1 MAEKDK
7 RAKTDK
13 SMTREEALENA
24 LRNIEKAHGKG
35 AIMRLGEAKAN
46 MNVEV
51 ISTGILPLDIA
62 LGVGGIP
69 RGRII
74 EVFGPESSGKTTVT
88 LHMIAEAQKAGGIA
102 AFIDA
107 EHALDPEYARK
118 LGVNIEE
125 LLISQP
131 DTGEQALEIVDA
143 LVHSAAI
150 DIIVV
155 DSVAALVPK
164 SEIDGD
170 MGTSVVGLQA
180 RLMSQAMRKLT
191 GIISKTRTAAVFI
204 NQLREK
210 IGVTYGNPEV
220 TTGGRALKFYAS
232 VRIDVRR
239 ADSIKQGT
247 ESLGNRTRAKIVKNK
262 VAPPFKTAEFDIM
275 YGEGVSRL
283 GSIIDMGVELDIVD
297 KSGAWFSYE
306 GTRLGQGK
314 ENAKATLE
322 EKPEMIAEIEEKIRT
337 KLLVEGAKPKKKGTG
352 KKAAAVAAAAEDP
365 SDLPEQEPPMGEDE

>member
-7 RAKTDK
+7 KDTKRDK
-13 SMTREEALENA
+13 QMTREEALENA
-24 LRNIEKAHGKG
+24 LKQIEKTHGKG
-35 AIMRLGEAKAN
+35 AIMRLGEVKAN
-46 MNVEV
+46 MNIDV

-74 EVFGPESSGKTTVT
+74 EVYGPESSGKTTVT
-88 LHMIAEAQKAGGIA
+88 LHMIAEAQKAGGLA

-118 LGVNIEE
+118 LGVNTED

-143 LVHSAAI
+143 LVRSGAI

-164 SEIDGD
+164 SEIEGD
-170 MGTSVVGLQA
+170 MGSSVVGMQA

-191 GIISKTRTAAVFI
+191 GIISKTRTVAIFI

-210 IGVTYGNPEV
+210 IGVSYGNPET

-262 VAPPFKTAEFDIM
+262 VAPPFKTAEFDII

-283 GSIIDMGVELDIVD
+283 GSIIDMGVELDIVN
-297 KSGAWFSYE
+297 KSGSWYAYE
-306 GTRLGQGK
+306 GERLGQGK

-322 EKPEMIAEIEEKIRT
+322 EKPELIAEIEKKIRT
-337 KLLVEGAKPKKKGTG
+337 KILVEGAASKKKGS
-352 KKAAAVAAAAEDP
+352 KKTSADTDQDATDI
-365 SDLPEQEPPMGEDE
+365 PEEEAMPEMDE